1 MRTRKDKIFEKLKKV
16 KFDMN
21 ESKAL
26 LMLKLRQNGVSDPE
40 ILNSIETIDRS
51 SFISKSFLNRSL
63 EDIPLPIEC
72 GQTISQP
79 SLVAFM
85 IQQLEIPYRS
95 KVLEIGTGS
104 GYQTAILSRLSSR
117 VYSIE
122 GYKKL
127 VDMAK
132 IRLANL
138 DISNV
143 IILLKDGFFGYSLQA
158 PFDRIILTAAVEE
171 IPNLLLNQLK
181 VGGIMIVPVG
191 LSNQKQSLLKV
202 VKTEK
207 GLDIKELMSV
217 RFVQMKEGLV
227 RI

>member
-1 MRTRKDKIFEKLKKV
+1 
-16 KFDMN
+16 MN

-26 LMLKLRQNGVSDPE
+26 LMLKLRQNGISNPE
-40 ILNSIETIDRS
+40 ILRSIETIDRS
-51 SFISKSFLNRSL
+51 SFVSKNFLNRSL

-79 SLVAFM
+79 SLVALM
-85 IQQLEIPYRS
+85 TQQLEIPYRS

-122 GYKKL
+122 RYKKL
-127 VDMAK
+127 VDLAK
-132 IRLANL
+132 FRLATLN
-138 DISNV
+138 ISNV
-143 IILLKDGFFGYSLQA
+143 IILLQDGFFGYSPQA

-171 IPNLLLNQLK
+171 IPNLLADQLK
-181 VGGIMIVPVG
+181 VGGIMIIPVG
-191 LSNQKQSLLKV
+191 LSNQEQSLLKV

-227 RI
+227 RV

>member
-1 MRTRKDKIFEKLKKV
+1 
-16 KFDMN
+16 MN

-26 LMLKLRQNGVSDPE
+26 LMLKLRQNGVSNPE
-40 ILNSIETIDRS
+40 ILKSIETLDRS
-51 SFISKSFLNRSL
+51 FFVSKNFLSRSL
-63 EDIPLPIEC
+63 EDIALPIDC

-85 IQQLEIPYRS
+85 TQQLEIPQRG

-104 GYQTAILSRLSSR
+104 GYQTAILAKLSSR

-122 GYKKL
+122 RYKKL
-127 VDMAK
+127 VDRAK
-132 IRLANL
+132 VRLAKL

-143 IILLKDGFFGYSLQA
+143 IILLQDGFFGYSAQA
-158 PFDRIILTAAVEE
+158 PFDRIIVTAAVEE
-171 IPNLLLNQLK
+171 IPSLVINQLK
-181 VGGIMIVPVG
+181 IGGIMIVPVG
-191 LSNQKQSLLKV
+191 LSNQQQSLLKV

-217 RFVQMKEGLV
+217 RFVPMREGLV
-227 RI
+227 KV

>member
-1 MRTRKDKIFEKLKKV
+1 
-16 KFDMN
+16 MN
-21 ESKAL
+21 ETKAL
-26 LMLKLRQNGVSDPE
+26 LILKLRQNGVSNPE
-40 ILNSIETIDRS
+40 ILKSIETIDRS
-51 SFISKSFLNRSL
+51 SFVSKSFLNRSL

-122 GYKKL
+122 RCKKL
-127 VDMAK
+127 VDIAK

-138 DISNV
+138 NISNV
-143 IILLKDGFFGYSLQA
+143 IILLQDGFFGYSPQA

-171 IPNLLLNQLK
+171 IPNLLINQLK
-181 VGGIMIVPVG
+181 VGGIMIIPVG

-217 RFVQMKEGLV
+217 RFVQMEEGLV
-227 RI
+227 KI

>member
-1 MRTRKDKIFEKLKKV
+1 
-16 KFDMN
+16 MN
-21 ESKAL
+21 ESMAI
-26 LMLKLRQNGVSDPE
+26 LMLKLRQNGVSNPE
-40 ILNSIETIDRS
+40 ILKSIETIDRS
-51 SFISKSFLNRSL
+51 CFVSKSFLNRSL
-63 EDIPLPIEC
+63 EDIALPIEC

-85 IQQLEIPYRS
+85 TQQLEIPYRS

-104 GYQTAILSRLSSR
+104 GYQTAVLAKLSSR

-122 GYKKL
+122 RYKKL
-127 VDMAK
+127 VDIAK

-138 DISNV
+138 NISNV
-143 IILLKDGFFGYSLQA
+143 IILLQDGFFGYSPQA

-171 IPNLLLNQLK
+171 IPILVLNQLK
-181 VGGIMIVPVG
+181 VGGIMVVPVG
-191 LSNQKQSLLKV
+191 MSNQKQSLLKV

-227 RI
+227 NV

>member
-1 MRTRKDKIFEKLKKV
+1 
-16 KFDMN
+16 MN

-26 LMLKLRQNGVSDPE
+26 LMLKLRQNGVSNPE
-40 ILNSIETIDRS
+40 ILKSIETIDRS

-104 GYQTAILSRLSSR
+104 GYQTAILSKLSSR

-122 GYKKL
+122 RYKKL

-132 IRLANL
+132 VRLADLN
-138 DISNV
+138 ISNV
-143 IILLKDGFFGYSLQA
+143 IILLMDGFFGYSLQA

-171 IPNLLLNQLK
+171 IPNLLISQLK
-181 VGGIMIVPVG
+181 VGGIMIIPVG

-227 RI
+227 RV

>member
-1 MRTRKDKIFEKLKKV
+1 
-16 KFDMN
+16 MN

-26 LMLKLRQNGVSDPE
+26 LMLKLRQNGVSNPE
-40 ILNSIETIDRS
+40 ILKSIETIDRS
-51 SFISKSFLNRSL
+51 SFISKSFLNRSM

-122 GYKKL
+122 RYKKL
-127 VDMAK
+127 VDIAK

-138 DISNV
+138 NISNV
-143 IILLKDGFFGYSLQA
+143 IILLQDGFFGYSPQA
-158 PFDRIILTAAVEE
+158 PFDRIVLTAAVEE
-171 IPNLLLNQLK
+171 IPSLVISQLK
-181 VGGIMIVPVG
+181 VGGIMIAPVG

-207 GLDIKELMSV
+207 GLDIRELMSV

-227 RI
+227 KI

>member
-1 MRTRKDKIFEKLKKV
+1 
-16 KFDMN
+16 MN

-26 LMLKLRQNGVSDPE
+26 LMLKLRQNGVSNPE
-40 ILNSIETIDRS
+40 VLKSIETLDRS

-122 GYKKL
+122 RYKRL

-138 DISNV
+138 NISNV
-143 IILLKDGFFGYSLQA
+143 IILLMDGFFGYSLQA

-171 IPNLLLNQLK
+171 IPNLLISQLK
-181 VGGIMIVPVG
+181 VGGIMIIPVG

-202 VKTEK
+202 IKTEK

-227 RI
+227 KT

>member
-1 MRTRKDKIFEKLKKV
+1 
-16 KFDMN
+16 MN
-21 ESKAL
+21 ETKAL
-26 LMLKLRQNGVSDPE
+26 LMLKLRQNGVSNPE
-40 ILNSIETIDRS
+40 ILKSIETIDRS

-122 GYKKL
+122 RYKKL

-132 IRLANL
+132 LRLAKLN
-138 DISNV
+138 ISNV
-143 IILLKDGFFGYSLQA
+143 IILLMDGFYGYSLQA

-171 IPNLLLNQLK
+171 IPNLLINQLK
-181 VGGIMIVPVG
+181 VGGIMIIPVG

-202 VKTEK
+202 IKTEK

-227 RI
+227 KT

>member
-1 MRTRKDKIFEKLKKV
+1 
-16 KFDMN
+16 
-21 ESKAL
+21 
-26 LMLKLRQNGVSDPE
+26 MLKLRQIGVSNPKVLDC
-40 ILNSIETIDRS
+40 IETIDRS
-51 SFISKSFLNRSL
+51 HFLSQSFLNRCL
-63 EDIPLPIEC
+63 EDIALPIDC

-85 IQQLEIPYRS
+85 TQQLEIPRRS

-104 GYQTAILSRLSSR
+104 GYQTAILARLSSR

-122 GYKKL
+122 RYQKL
-127 VDMAK
+127 VDLAK
-132 IRLANL
+132 KRLENL
-138 DISNV
+138 NISNV
-143 IILLKDGFFGYSLQA
+143 IILLQDGYFGYAPQA

-171 IPNLLLNQLK
+171 IPKLVVNQLK

-191 LSNQKQSLLKV
+191 LPNQKQSLLKV
-202 VKTEK
+202 VKEEK

-227 RI
+227 KI

>member
-1 MRTRKDKIFEKLKKV
+1 
-16 KFDMN
+16 MN

-26 LMLKLRQNGVSDPE
+26 LMLKLRQNGVSNPE
-40 ILNSIETIDRS
+40 VLKSIETIDRS
-51 SFISKSFLNRSL
+51 SFISKNFLNRSL

-122 GYKKL
+122 RYKKL

-138 DISNV
+138 NISNV
-143 IILLKDGFFGYSLQA
+143 IILLMDGFFGYSLQA

-171 IPNLLLNQLK
+171 IPNLLISQLK
-181 VGGIMIVPVG
+181 VGGIMIIPVG

-227 RI
+227 RL

>member
-1 MRTRKDKIFEKLKKV
+1 
-16 KFDMN
+16 
-21 ESKAL
+21 
-26 LMLKLRQNGVSDPE
+26 MLKLRQFGVSNSE
-40 ILNSIETIDRS
+40 ILKSIETIDRS
-51 SFISKSFLNRSL
+51 YFVSKSFLGRSF

-85 IQQLEIPYRS
+85 TQQLEIPYRG

-104 GYQTAILSRLSSR
+104 GYQTAILARLSSR

-122 GYKKL
+122 RYKKL
-127 VDMAK
+127 VDIAK
-132 IRLANL
+132 VRLANL
-138 DISNV
+138 NISNV
-143 IILLKDGFFGYSLQA
+143 IILLKDGFFGYSPQA
-158 PFDRIILTAAVEE
+158 PFDRIIITAAVEE
-171 IPNLLLNQLK
+171 IPRLVITQLK

-217 RFVQMKEGLV
+217 RFVPMTEGLV
-227 RI
+227 EI

>member
-1 MRTRKDKIFEKLKKV
+1 
-16 KFDMN
+16 MN

-26 LMLKLRQNGVSDPE
+26 LMLKLRQNGVSNPE
-40 ILNSIETIDRS
+40 VLKSIETIDRS

-79 SLVAFM
+79 SLVALM

-122 GYKKL
+122 RYKRL

-138 DISNV
+138 NISNV
-143 IILLKDGFFGYSLQA
+143 IILLMDGFFGYSLQA

-171 IPNLLLNQLK
+171 IPNLLISQLK

-202 VKTEK
+202 IKTEK

-227 RI
+227 KT

>member
-1 MRTRKDKIFEKLKKV
+1 
-16 KFDMN
+16 MN

-26 LMLKLRQNGVSDPE
+26 LMLKLRQNGVSNPE
-40 ILNSIETIDRS
+40 ILKSIETLDRS
-51 SFISKSFLNRSL
+51 YFVSKSFSNRAL
-63 EDIPLPIEC
+63 EDIALPIEC

-85 IQQLEIPYRS
+85 TQQLEIPYRG

-104 GYQTAILSRLSSR
+104 GYQTAILSRLASR

-122 GYKKL
+122 RHKKL
-127 VDMAK
+127 VDIAK
-132 IRLANL
+132 ARLADLNM
-138 DISNV
+138 SNV
-143 IILLKDGFFGYSLQA
+143 IILLQDGFLGYSPQA

-171 IPNLLLNQLK
+171 IPSLVISQLK
-181 VGGIMIVPVG
+181 VGGIMVIPVG

-227 RI
+227 KI

>member
-1 MRTRKDKIFEKLKKV
+1 
-16 KFDMN
+16 MN

-26 LMLKLRQNGVSDPE
+26 LILKLRKIGVSNPE
-40 ILNSIETIDRS
+40 ILDCIESIDRS
-51 SFISKSFLNRSL
+51 RFVSESFLSRCL
-63 EDIPLPIEC
+63 EDIALPIDC

-85 IQQLEIPYRS
+85 T

-104 GYQTAILSRLSSR
+104 GYQTAILSRLASR

-122 GYKKL
+122 RHKKL
-127 VDMAK
+127 VDIAK
-132 IRLANL
+132 NRLDNL
-138 DISNV
+138 NISNV
-143 IILLKDGFFGYSLQA
+143 IILLQDGFFGYAPQA
-158 PFDRIILTAAVEE
+158 PFDRIIVTAAVEE
-171 IPNLLLNQLK
+171 IPRLVVSQLK
-181 VGGIMIVPVG
+181 VGGIMVVPIG
-191 LSNQKQSLLKV
+191 LPNQKQSLLKV

-227 RI
+227 KS

>member
-1 MRTRKDKIFEKLKKV
+1 MD
-16 KFDMN
+16 
-21 ESKAL
+21 ESKAI
-26 LMLKLRQNGVSDPE
+26 LMLKLRQIGVSNPE
-40 ILNSIETIDRS
+40 ILGCIESIDRS
-51 SFISKSFLNRSL
+51 RFLSKIFFDRCL
-63 EDIPLPIEC
+63 EDIALPIDC

-85 IQQLEIPYRS
+85 TQQLEIQKRN

-104 GYQTAILSRLSSR
+104 GYQAAILARLSSR

-122 GYKKL
+122 RYKKL
-127 VDMAK
+127 VDLAK
-132 IRLANL
+132 SRLESLN
-138 DISNV
+138 ISNV
-143 IILLKDGFFGYSLQA
+143 IILLQDGFFGYSPQA
-158 PFDRIILTAAVEE
+158 PFDRILVTAAVEE
-171 IPNLLLNQLK
+171 IPSLVVKQLK

-191 LSNQKQSLLKV
+191 LPNQKQSLLKV

-227 RI
+227 NI

>member
-1 MRTRKDKIFEKLKKV
+1 
-16 KFDMN
+16 MN

-26 LMLKLRQNGVSDPE
+26 LMLKLRQNGVSNPE
-40 ILNSIETIDRS
+40 ILKSIETIDRS
-51 SFISKSFLNRSL
+51 SFVSKSFLNRSL

-122 GYKKL
+122 RCKKL
-127 VDMAK
+127 VDIAK

-138 DISNV
+138 NISNV
-143 IILLKDGFFGYSLQA
+143 IILLQDGFFGYSPQA

-171 IPNLLLNQLK
+171 IPNLLINQLK
-181 VGGIMIVPVG
+181 VGGIMIIPVG

-227 RI
+227 RV

>member
-1 MRTRKDKIFEKLKKV
+1 
-16 KFDMN
+16 MN

-26 LMLKLRQNGVSDPE
+26 LMLKLRQNGVSNPE
-40 ILNSIETIDRS
+40 ILKSIETIDRS
-51 SFISKSFLNRSL
+51 SFISKNFLSRSL

-104 GYQTAILSRLSSR
+104 GYQTAILSRLSLR

-122 GYKKL
+122 RYKKL

-138 DISNV
+138 NISNV
-143 IILLKDGFFGYSLQA
+143 IILLMDGFFGYSLQA

-171 IPNLLLNQLK
+171 IPNLLIGQLK
-181 VGGIMIVPVG
+181 VGGIMIIPVG

>member
-1 MRTRKDKIFEKLKKV
+1 
-16 KFDMN
+16 MN

-26 LMLKLRQNGVSDPE
+26 LMLKVRQNGVSNPE
-40 ILNSIETIDRS
+40 VLNSIETIDRS
-51 SFISKSFLNRSL
+51 CFVSKSFTNRSL
-63 EDIPLPIEC
+63 EDIALPIEC

-85 IQQLEIPYRS
+85 TQQLEIPYRS

-104 GYQTAILSRLSSR
+104 GYQTAILARLSSR

-122 GYKKL
+122 RYKKL
-127 VDMAK
+127 VDIAK

-138 DISNV
+138 NISNV
-143 IILLKDGFFGYSLQA
+143 IILLQDGFFGYSPQA

-171 IPNLLLNQLK
+171 IPILVINQLK

-191 LSNQKQSLLKV
+191 MSNQKQSLLKV

-227 RI
+227 KL

>member
-1 MRTRKDKIFEKLKKV
+1 
-16 KFDMN
+16 MN

-26 LMLKLRQNGVSDPE
+26 LMLKLRQNGVSNSE
-40 ILNSIETIDRS
+40 VLKSIETIDRS

-104 GYQTAILSRLSSR
+104 GYQTAILSKLSSR

-122 GYKKL
+122 RYKKL

-138 DISNV
+138 NISNV
-143 IILLKDGFFGYSLQA
+143 IILLMDGFFGYSLQA

-171 IPNLLLNQLK
+171 IPNLLISQLK
-181 VGGIMIVPVG
+181 VGGIMIIPVG

-202 VKTEK
+202 IKTEK

-227 RI
+227 KT